1 MFKSTLR
8 HICSSVTQ
16 FEVTVEHGFAA
27 HVVFIGDLL
36 SWTVV
41 ILQVGTI
48 NGSNQRFAQVQLIDL
63 QHINLQL

>member
-1 MFKSTLR
+1 MFKPTLR

-27 HVVFIGDLL
+27 HVVFVGDLL

-48 NGSNQRFAQVQLIDL
+48 NGSN
-63 QHINLQL
+63 